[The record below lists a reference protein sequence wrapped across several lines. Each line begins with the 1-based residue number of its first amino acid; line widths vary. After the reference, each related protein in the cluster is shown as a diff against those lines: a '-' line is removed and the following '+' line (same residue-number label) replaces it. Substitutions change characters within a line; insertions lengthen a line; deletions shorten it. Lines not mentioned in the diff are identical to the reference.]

1 MSRDAVSRAE
11 LHRIFMN
18 ELAREAPDA
27 VFVFD
32 IDRRTPGADGCNWYP
47 LASIG
52 GWRGELTAS
61 LAVFRRVRERL
72 AQDYVL
78 AESDELA
85 ATAGAAARA
94 PEPATA

>member
-11 LHRIFMN
+11 LHRIFMD
-18 ELAREAPDA
+18 ELAREAPSC

-52 GWRGELTAS
+52 CWEGELNTC
-61 LAVFRRVRERL
+61 LAAFRRVRERL
-72 AQDYVL
+72 AREYL
-78 AESDELA
+78 LA
-85 ATAGAAARA
+85 AAGDAAPAVGERKSKPAAA
-94 PEPATA
+94 